1 MAERELR
8 ARRDEAERS
17 GRWIDA
23 VRSALGHWW
32 KALGV
37 ALLFG
42 VVLIGL
48 RTPLSPALVHVS
60 EDKLHPGPVRI
71 VVLGYNTHFSSEAA
85 PKAWIEN
92 DGQRVCAEAVTVL
105 SDRLI
110 ETSFNIPS
118 GLRKD
123 LSHLMVLDPEVG
135 LITLYDAFWT
145 DAKGSGII
153 GTPCAPTPEQVTTGT
168 PFRFPHRSLLNE
180 SVRNLFFHVPM
191 WFAMMVLMT
200 ISVIHSVR
208 YLRSN
213 DLAQDDGALSAAHVG
228 LLFALLG
235 LVTGS
240 IWARVTWGGWWTS
253 DTKLNGAAVTTLIY
267 SAYLVLRGSVPDQ
280 YKAARLAA
288 VYNIFAFV
296 LMVVFLMVLPRLS
309 DSLHPGNGGNPAF
322 SQYDLDDRLRLVFYP
337 AVLGWILLA
346 AWAYDLA
353 RRARRL
359 QTILHHAH
367 NA

>member
-1 MAERELR
+1 M
-8 ARRDEAERS
+8 
-17 GRWIDA
+17 
-23 VRSALGHWW
+23 V
-32 KALGV
+32 
-37 ALLFG
+37 LLLG

-60 EDKLHPGPVRI
+60 EDKLAPGPVEI
-71 VVLGYNTHFSSEAA
+71 EVLAYNTHFSSETA
-85 PKAWIEN
+85 PQAWIEN
-92 DGQRVCAEAVTVL
+92 DGQRVCATSVTVL
-105 SDRLI
+105 AENKLRL
-110 ETSFNIPS
+110 TFDVPK
-118 GLRKD
+118 GLRND
-123 LSHLMVLDPEVG
+123 LSHLVMHDQVDG
-135 LITLYDAFWT
+135 WNSATLYDAFWT
-145 DAKGSGII
+145 VSPGNGITE
-153 GTPCAPTPEQVTTGT
+153 TPCPPWKITVLNSME

-200 ISVIHSVR
+200 ISVVHSVR
-208 YLRSN
+208 YLRGYE
-213 DLAQDDGALSAAHVG
+213 LAQDDGALSAAHVG
-228 LLFALLG
+228 LLFAVLG

-240 IWARVTWGGWWTS
+240 IWARVTWGGWWTD

-267 SAYLVLRGSVPDQ
+267 CAYLVLRGSVPDER
-280 YKAARLAA
+280 KAARLAA
-288 VYNIFAFV
+288 VYNIFAYV

-346 AWAYDLA
+346 TWAYTLA

-359 QTILHHAH
+359 QTLMHHAH
-367 NA
+367 DA

>member
-1 MAERELR
+1 M
-8 ARRDEAERS
+8 S
-17 GRWIDA
+17 
-23 VRSALGHWW
+23 HWW

-37 ALLFG
+37 VLLLG
-42 VVLIGL
+42 VVLVGL

-60 EDKLHPGPVRI
+60 EDKLAPGPVTI
-71 VVLGYNTHFSSEAA
+71 EVLAYNTHFSAKA
-85 PKAWIEN
+85 PPQAWIEN
-92 DGQRVCAEAVTVL
+92 DGQRVCTDAVEVL
-105 SDRLI
+105 ADNSLKL
-110 ETSFNIPS
+110 SFSVPA

-123 LSHLMVLDPEVG
+123 LSHLVVHDPKAG
-135 LITLYDAFWT
+135 AITLYDAFWT
-145 DAKGSGII
+145 GAKGNGIADA
-153 GTPCAPTPEQVTTGT
+153 PCPSMNVQANTVE

-200 ISVIHSVR
+200 ISVVHSVR

-213 DLAQDDGALSAAHVG
+213 DLVQDDGALSAAYVG
-228 LLFALLG
+228 LLFAVLG

-240 IWARVTWGGWWTS
+240 IWARVTWGAWWTS

-267 SAYLVLRGSVPDQ
+267 CAYLVLRGSVPDER
-280 YKAARLAA
+280 KAARLAA
-288 VYNIFAFV
+288 VYNIFAYV
-296 LMVVFLMVLPRLS
+296 LMVVFLMILPRLS

-322 SQYDLDDRLRLVFYP
+322 SQYDLDERLRLVFYP

-346 AWAYDLA
+346 TWAYTLA

-359 QTILHHAH
+359 QTLMHHAH
-367 NA
+367 DA